1 MILEIENLF
10 CGYPDKPVLQEISF
24 SIRSGEIVGIIGPNG
39 SGKTTL
45 LRVMTKVLK
54 PEKGK
59 IFWDRSEINRMKFGE
74 LARKIAVVSQ
84 SPAIDLNLTIEDFVL
99 FGRFPHR
106 RHFQFLEG
114 RRDKEIA
121 ERAMELTGVLE
132 IRRSILGNLSGG
144 ERKLALIARAL
155 CQEPE
160 FLLLDEPTAHLDI
173 THQVQILDL
182 VRRLNRREGM
192 GVILVLHDLNYA
204 SEYCDRL
211 VLLHGGRLYRL
222 GPPEEVLTY
231 QIIEEVYRTTVVV
244 RSNPISGRPFIFLV
258 SEEEKR
264 GERSSPGSK
273 QT

>member
-1 MILEIENLF
+1 MILDIQNLS
-10 CGYPDKPVLQEISF
+10 CGYNGKPVLREISF
-24 SIRSGEIVGIIGPNG
+24 SVQSGEIVGIIGPNG

-45 LRVMTKVLK
+45 LRALTKILK
-54 PEKGK
+54 PDQGQ
-59 IFWDRSEINRMKFGE
+59 IFWDRNEINKMKFRE
-74 LARKIAVVSQ
+74 LAQKVAVVSQ
-84 SPAIDLNLTIEDFVL
+84 NPALDLNLTVEDFVL

-114 RRDKEIA
+114 QRDKEIA
-121 ERAMELTGVLE
+121 EKAMELTGVLK
-132 IRRSILGNLSGG
+132 IRERMLGNLSGG
-144 ERKLALIARAL
+144 ERKLALLARAL

-173 THQVQILDL
+173 THQVEILDL

-264 GERSSPGSK
+264 GKRSSPAKK

>member
-1 MILEIENLF
+1 MILEIENLS
-10 CGYPDKPVLQEISF
+10 CGYPGKPVLREISF
-24 SIRSGEIVGIIGPNG
+24 SIRSEEILGIIGPNG
-39 SGKTTL
+39 CGKTTL

-54 PEKGK
+54 PEQGK
-59 IFWDRSEINRMKFGE
+59 ISWDRSEINRMKFGE
-74 LARKIAVVSQ
+74 LARKVAVVSQ
-84 SPAIDLNLTIEDFVL
+84 SPVIDLNLTIEDFVL

-106 RHFQFLEG
+106 RNFQFLEG
-114 RRDKEIA
+114 KRDKEIA
-121 ERAMELTGVLE
+121 ARSMELTGVRE
-132 IRRSILGNLSGG
+132 IRQRILGNLSGG

-173 THQVQILDL
+173 THQVRILDL
-182 VRRLNRREGM
+182 VRRLNRQEGM

-211 VLLHGGRLYRL
+211 ALLHGGRLFRL

-264 GERSSPGSK
+264 GQRSFPAPK